1 MQSQTW
7 ITADI
12 DIVKDRPQLLSVIDV
27 LEKRHINTYTPTNWD
42 DVFPGMVEPD
52 FDYTEI
58 VDAIEKDD
66 LVAASDGS
74 VMKNKGGAAFCLARK
89 DGTIL
94 YQYST
99 RVHGDVG
106 DIHSTRTEMV
116 DILGIVVFLR
126 KLERRHKFTKKPVIE
141 IFSDSAMAIK
151 AATEKCT
158 SLSKMYLKMMLTSR
172 LNYDG
177 MSNYASVICSSH
189 MYDRIRAIMLKLRAF
204 HYRNN

>member
-1 MQSQTW
+1 MRKDDKYFRRVYSRGRYVFVSCEPVQSQTW
-7 ITADI
+7 ITADV

-27 LEKRHINTYTPTNWD
+27 LGKRHINTYTPTNWD

-116 DILGIVVFLR
+116 AILGIVVFLR
-126 KLERRHKFTKKPVIE
+126 KLERRYKFTKKPVIE
-141 IFSDSAMAIK
+141 IFSYSAMAIK
-151 AATEKCT
+151 AATEKIHISIKNVFEDDVDIKT
-158 SLSKMYLKMMLTSR
+158 E
-172 LNYDG
+172 
-177 MSNYASVICSSH
+177 
-189 MYDRIRAIMLKLRAF
+189 LR
-204 HYRNN
+204 